1 MSTDQT
7 TGPATEEAMETQAP
21 ATPAA
26 EAPETKKK
34 GKGTSFDLIPDSK
47 AALLHGGLY
56 IIYVAVALVLAAKSD
71 PETQKGWF
79 YLFYFLACFLTFQG
93 FTIVGRQCMHMT
105 PKAVVGVDISGRKIT
120 LRRKNGGFSELTLD
134 IDYRASGKSVTIQ
147 GQTHDRQKV
156 NEVIRKGAL
165 PEGQFEE
172 LLKALKK
179 FR

>member
-7 TGPATEEAMETQAP
+7 TEPAQDQ
-21 ATPAA
+21 ATP
-26 EAPETKKK
+26 EAPPEPKKK
-34 GKGTSFDLIPDSK
+34 RKGGTFDLVPDSK
-47 AALLHGGLY
+47 GAMLHGGLY
-56 IIYVAVALVLAAKSD
+56 VIYVAVALVLAARSD
-71 PETQKGWF
+71 PQTQQLWF

-93 FTIVGRQCMHMT
+93 VTIVGRQCMHMT
-105 PKAVVGVDISGRKIT
+105 PKAVVGIDVSGKKIT
-120 LRRKNGGFSELTLD
+120 VRRKNGTQSELTLD
-134 IDYRASGKSVTIQ
+134 IDYRSSAKSVMIQ

-165 PEGQFEE
+165 PEGQFDD